1 MTGGPE
7 RAPRSFV
14 GRVLS
19 IVFALLAVIAAVAVV
34 VTVLGR
40 LPGDTG
46 KGSLAIRAAVGL
58 GIGLVISLFVRRML
72 RALTEPPPP
81 TPQTV
86 DAESADVVYE
96 CPVCGTRVRLEIAAT
111 GKAPKHCGEEME
123 PKLASR

>member
-14 GRVLS
+14 GRVLF
-19 IVFALLAVIAAVAVV
+19 IVLGLFALVAAIWIVV
-34 VTVLGR
+34 MVLGN

-46 KGSLAIRAAVGL
+46 KGSLAIRASVGL
-58 GIGLVISLFVRRML
+58 AIGLTFTFFARRML

-81 TPQTV
+81 TPPTV
-86 DAESADVVYE
+86 EAQSADIVYE
-96 CPVCGTRVRLEIAAT
+96 CSVCGTRVRLEVAAT

-123 PKLASR
+123 PSVATS